1 MPVAQLDRLRDH
13 VTDDSVK
20 RDKNRK
26 LGYGAFLAGTTI
38 RLIRRGSINIPR
50 LKYLKLNGPVAQL
63 DRVLDYESRCREF
76 ESLRV
81 HHFKTKNLTDFS
93 KSLVFMDRKVSPL

>member
-1 MPVAQLDRLRDH
+1 VPVAQLDRPRDCE
-13 VTDDSVK
+13 TNDSVK
-20 RDKNRK
+20 GDKTRK
-26 LGYGAFLAGTTI
+26 LGYEAFLAGTTI
-38 RLIRRGSINIPR
+38 RLIRRGNIKIPR

-81 HHFKTKNLTDFS
+81 HHFKTKNLADFS